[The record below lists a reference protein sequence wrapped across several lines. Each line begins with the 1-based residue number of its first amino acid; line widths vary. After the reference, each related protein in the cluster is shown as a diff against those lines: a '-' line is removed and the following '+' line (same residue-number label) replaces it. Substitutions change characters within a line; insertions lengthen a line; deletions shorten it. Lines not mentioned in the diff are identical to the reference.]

1 MGHTGKISVSERN
14 REFVS
19 PPFTSRK
26 NYTFDLVIKMFQET
40 VFMLKKCFT

>member
-1 MGHTGKISVSERN
+1 MGHTGKLSVSERN
-14 REFVS
+14 REFVL

-26 NYTFDLVIKMFQET
+26 NDTFDLVIKMFQLN